1 MTGGIVFWTLPL
13 HIFRS
18 FLGGGESMITN
29 HKPGLEVIMILL
41 WHSAKHS
48 KAVKLAL
55 MADDERLAIEML
67 TSKLKLSF

>member
-1 MTGGIVFWTLPL
+1 
-13 HIFRS
+13 
-18 FLGGGESMITN
+18 MITN
-29 HKPGLEVIMILL
+29 HKPGLEVIIILL

-67 TSKLKLSF
+67 TSQLKLCLFSENKNLFQVFL